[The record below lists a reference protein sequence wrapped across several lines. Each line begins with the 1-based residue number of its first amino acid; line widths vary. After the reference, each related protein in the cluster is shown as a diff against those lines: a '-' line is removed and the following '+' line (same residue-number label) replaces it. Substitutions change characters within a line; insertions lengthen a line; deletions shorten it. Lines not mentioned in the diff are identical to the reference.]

1 MNFFVQKLRNLMS
14 GSSAGPLQHHQPFDI
29 VKAKKGIIRELQLS
43 MESRSL
49 IGLFSPVLS
58 DGMLLV
64 TVLRMESR
72 DAQQMAILAKY
83 DIAGTRLSTS
93 TLAIN
98 EITGICPFVKGRRP
112 TLITH

>member
-1 MNFFVQKLRNLMS
+1 MKFFMKKLRNLISRSS
-14 GSSAGPLQHHQPFDI
+14 GRPLQHHQPFDI

-43 MESRSL
+43 MESGSL

-64 TVLRMESR
+64 TVLSIESKGGR
-72 DAQQMAILAKY
+72 EMAILAKY
-83 DIAGTRLSTS
+83 DIAGTLLSTS
-93 TLAIN
+93 NLAIN

-112 TLITH
+112 TLITR